1 MLLHLHIENYAL
13 IQELSIA
20 FTPGLNI
27 LTGETGAG
35 KSIIIGAMNL
45 VLGERADRELIRSGS
60 ENASVQALFDCNGRQ
75 DLIDMLA
82 GQGIVPE
89 EDGTLLLTRNLS
101 LNGRN
106 TCFINGT
113 MVTLS
118 VLKEAGSHLVD
129 VHGQH
134 EHQSL
139 LRRETH
145 LDVIDSM
152 GGAGLARQREQVK
165 DAYETWHALSRE
177 VRRLMGIGPEGERK
191 KDVYRYQMDE
201 IEKAELAPGEE
212 EGLRQELKILQN
224 AEKIMLHIEGAYE
237 ALSGSGDSGAV
248 MDALGGIMED
258 MGHIRMYGEALDEI
272 AADVENLYYQLEG
285 LSDRIRDCRDG
296 MEFDRGRQEEIEERL
311 MVLNGLKRKYGG
323 SVETILAFYEQIA
336 AEYDDLIHNEEKLDK
351 IKTQETAARE
361 QYRKEAESLSRM
373 RRDIA
378 ESLSAG
384 ILDELKQLG
393 MEKTRFFVANPAWE
407 DADTESFAWG
417 AAGYDS
423 IEFMIS
429 TNPGEPMYPL
439 KKIVSGGEMSR
450 LMLAFKTILADKD
463 AIPVLIFDEIDT
475 GISGRMAQAV
485 AEKMGDI
492 ARYHQVI
499 CITHLPQ
506 ISAMADRHY
515 LVKKQMDDGRTV
527 TSLVSL
533 DERESIE
540 ETARMLGG
548 RELTETSINN
558 ARELRRMAL
567 LYKEKTG

>member
-1 MLLHLHIENYAL
+1 VLLHLHIENYAL
-13 IQELSIA
+13 IQELSID

-45 VLGERADRELIRSGS
+45 VLGERADRELIRAGS
-60 ENASVQALFDCNGRQ
+60 ENASVQALFDCSGKQ
-75 DLIDMLA
+75 DLFDMLA
-82 GQGIVPE
+82 VQGIAPE
-89 EDGTLLLTRNLS
+89 SDGTLLLTRNLS

-118 VLKEAGSHLVD
+118 VLKEAGSRLVD

-145 LDVIDSM
+145 MDVIDNL
-152 GGAGLARQREQVK
+152 GGADLSRQREQVK
-165 DAYETWHALSRE
+165 EAYDAWHELSRE
-177 VRRLMGIGPEGERK
+177 VRRLAGIGPEGERK

-201 IEKAELAPGEE
+201 IEKAELSPGEE
-212 EGLRQELKILQN
+212 DALRQELKILQN
-224 AEKIMLHIEGAYE
+224 AEKIMLHVEGAYE
-237 ALSGSGDSGAV
+237 ALSGSADNGAV
-248 MDALGGIMED
+248 MDAFGGIMEELNQ
-258 MGHIRMYGEALDEI
+258 IRMYGDALDEI

-323 SVETILAFYEQIA
+323 TVEEILAFYEKIT
-336 AEYDDLIHNEEKLDK
+336 AEYDDLVHNEEKLGKVKD
-351 IKTQETAARE
+351 QEAATRE

-378 ESLSAG
+378 EGLSRS

-393 MEKTRFFVANPAWE
+393 MEKTRFAVDNPAWE
-407 DADTESFAWG
+407 GGDIESLHWG
-417 AAGYDS
+417 ADGWDS
-423 IEFMIS
+423 PEFILS
-429 TNPGEPMYPL
+429 TNPGEPMSPL
-439 KKIVSGGEMSR
+439 IKIVSGGEMSR
-450 LMLAFKTILADKD
+450 LMLAMKTILADKD

-485 AEKMGDI
+485 AEKMADI

-506 ISAMADRHY
+506 ISAMSDRHY

-527 TSLVSL
+527 TSLAPL
-533 DERESIE
+533 GEMESIE

-548 RELTETSINN
+548 RELTETSLNN

-567 LYKEKTG
+567 IYKEKTG

>member
-13 IQELSIA
+13 IQELSIDFA
-20 FTPGLNI
+20 PGLNI

-45 VLGERADRELIRSGS
+45 VLGERADRDLIRAGS
-60 ENASVQALFDCNGRQ
+60 ENASVQALFDCKEKQ
-75 DLIDMLA
+75 DLIDMLSS
-82 GQGIVPE
+82 QGIAPE
-89 EDGTLLLTRNLS
+89 PDGTLLLTRNLS

-106 TCFINGT
+106 TCYINGT

-118 VLKEAGSHLVD
+118 VLKEAGGYLVD

-139 LRRETH
+139 LKRETH
-145 LDVIDSM
+145 RDVIDAM
-152 GGAGLARQREQVK
+152 GDADFARQRERVK
-165 DAYETWHALSRE
+165 QAYEIWHDLSRE
-177 VRRLMGIGPEGERK
+177 VNRLAGIGPEGERK

-201 IEKAELAPGEE
+201 IEKADLSPGEE
-212 EGLRQELKILQN
+212 EALRQELKILQN
-224 AEKIMLHIEGAYE
+224 AEMIMLHIEGAYE
-237 ALSGSGDSGAV
+237 SLAGSMDRGAA
-248 MDALGGIMED
+248 MDTLGGIMED
-258 MGHIRMYGEALDEI
+258 MNQIRMYGETLEEI
-272 AADVENLYYQLEG
+272 AADVENIYYQMEG
-285 LSDRIRDCRDG
+285 LSDRIRDCRDD

-311 MVLNGLKRKYGG
+311 MAINGLKRKYGG
-323 SVETILAFYEQIA
+323 TVEEILAFYNEISA
-336 AEYDDLIHNEEKLDK
+336 AYDDLIHNEEKLGKVKEQEAAAK
-351 IKTQETAARE
+351 IEYQR
-361 QYRKEAESLSRM
+361 EAEELSRK

-378 ESLSAG
+378 QGLSG
-384 ILDELKQLG
+384 SILHELKQLG
-393 MEKTRFFVANPAWE
+393 MDKTQFRVANPAWE
-407 DADTESFAWG
+407 DGDTASLTWG
-417 AAGYDS
+417 AEGCDM

-450 LMLAFKTILADKD
+450 LMLAMKTILADTD
-463 AIPVLIFDEIDT
+463 AIPLLIFDEIDT

-485 AEKMGDI
+485 AEKMADI

-506 ISAMADRHY
+506 ISAMAHRHY
-515 LVKKQMDDGRTV
+515 LVKKYMEDGRTV
-527 TSLVSL
+527 TSLAPL
-533 DERESIE
+533 DEAASIE

-548 RELTETSINN
+548 RQLTETSLNN

>member
-13 IQELSIA
+13 IQELSID
-20 FTPGLNI
+20 FSSGLNI

-45 VLGERADRELIRSGS
+45 VLGERADRELIRAGS
-60 ENASVQALFDCNGRQ
+60 ESASVQALFDCHGKR
-75 DLIDMLA
+75 DLIEILA
-82 GQGIVPE
+82 EQGVAPE

-101 LNGRN
+101 LSGRN

-118 VLKEAGSHLVD
+118 VLREAGSHLVD

-145 LDVIDSM
+145 MDVIDAM
-152 GGAGLARQREQVK
+152 GGADFARQKNEVK
-165 DAYETWHALSRE
+165 NAYETWHELSRE

-201 IEKAELAPGEE
+201 IEKAELVPGEE
-212 EGLRQELKILQN
+212 EEIRQELKILQN

-237 ALSGSGDSGAV
+237 ALSGSGESGAV
-248 MDALGGIMED
+248 MDTVGGVMEELNQ
-258 MGHIRMYGEALDEI
+258 IRMYGETLDEI

-296 MEFDRGRQEEIEERL
+296 MEFDRGRQEAIEERL

-323 SVETILAFYEQIA
+323 TVEEILAYYDQIA
-336 AEYDDLIHNEEKLDK
+336 GEYDDLIHNEEKLVK
-351 IKTQETAARE
+351 VREQESAARE
-361 QYRKEAESLSRM
+361 RYRKEAETLSRM
-373 RRDIA
+373 RRGIA
-378 ESLSAG
+378 EGLSRN
-384 ILDELKQLG
+384 ILGELGQLG
-393 MEKTRFFVANPAWE
+393 MEKTRFAVANPAWE
-407 DADTESFAWG
+407 GGDTESMHWG
-417 AAGYDS
+417 EDGYDS

-439 KKIVSGGEMSR
+439 KKIVSGGEISR
-450 LMLAFKTILADKD
+450 LMLAMKTILADTD

-475 GISGRMAQAV
+475 GISGRIAQAV
-485 AEKMGDI
+485 AEKMADI

-515 LVKKQMDDGRTV
+515 LVIKQMDDGRTV
-527 TSLVSL
+527 TSLTPL
-533 DERESIE
+533 DEPGSIE
-540 ETARMLGG
+540 EMARMLGG
-548 RELTETSINN
+548 RQLTETSLSN

-567 LYKEKTG
+567 LYKENTG

>member
-1 MLLHLHIENYAL
+1 VLLHLHIENYAL
-13 IQELSIA
+13 IQELSID
-20 FTPGLNI
+20 FSSGLNI

-45 VLGERADRELIRSGS
+45 VLGERADRELIRAGS
-60 ENASVQALFDCNGRQ
+60 ESASVQALFDCHGKR
-75 DLIDMLA
+75 DLIEILA
-82 GQGIVPE
+82 EQGVAPE

-101 LNGRN
+101 LSGRN

-118 VLKEAGSHLVD
+118 VLREAGSHLVD

-145 LDVIDSM
+145 MDVIDAM
-152 GGAGLARQREQVK
+152 GGADFARQKNEVK
-165 DAYETWHALSRE
+165 NAYETWHELSRE

-201 IEKAELAPGEE
+201 IEKAELVPGEE
-212 EGLRQELKILQN
+212 EEIRQELKILQN

-237 ALSGSGDSGAV
+237 ALSGSGESGAV
-248 MDALGGIMED
+248 MDTVGGVMEELNQ
-258 MGHIRMYGEALDEI
+258 IRMYGETLDEI

-296 MEFDRGRQEEIEERL
+296 MEFDRGRQEAIEERL

-323 SVETILAFYEQIA
+323 TVEEILAYYDQIA
-336 AEYDDLIHNEEKLDK
+336 GEYDDLIHNEEKLVK
-351 IKTQETAARE
+351 VREQESAARE
-361 QYRKEAESLSRM
+361 RYRKEAETLSRM
-373 RRDIA
+373 RRGIA
-378 ESLSAG
+378 EGLSRN
-384 ILDELKQLG
+384 ILGELGQLG
-393 MEKTRFFVANPAWE
+393 MEKTRFAVANPAWE
-407 DADTESFAWG
+407 GGDTESMHWG
-417 AAGYDS
+417 EDGYDS

-439 KKIVSGGEMSR
+439 KKIVSGGEISR
-450 LMLAFKTILADKD
+450 LMLAMKTILADTD

-475 GISGRMAQAV
+475 GISGRIAQAV
-485 AEKMGDI
+485 AEKMADI

-515 LVKKQMDDGRTV
+515 LVIKQMDDGRTV
-527 TSLVSL
+527 TSLTPL
-533 DERESIE
+533 DEPGSIE
-540 ETARMLGG
+540 EMARMLGG
-548 RELTETSINN
+548 RQLTETSLSN

-567 LYKEKTG
+567 LYKENTG

>member
-13 IQELSIA
+13 IQELSIDFA
-20 FTPGLNI
+20 PGLNI

-45 VLGERADRELIRSGS
+45 VLGERADRELIRAGS
-60 ENASVQALFDCNGRQ
+60 ENAAVQALFDCRGKQN
-75 DLIDMLA
+75 LIDMLA
-82 GQGIVPE
+82 GQGIAPE
-89 EDGTLLLTRNLS
+89 TDGTVLLARNLS

-118 VLKEAGSHLVD
+118 VLKEAGSFLVD

-145 LDVIDSM
+145 RDVTDAM
-152 GGAGLARQREQVK
+152 GDEAFARQKERVENACGTWQELNRE
-165 DAYETWHALSRE
+165 AA
-177 VRRLMGIGPEGERK
+177 RLEGIGPEGERK

-201 IEKAELAPGEE
+201 IEKAGLTPGEE
-212 EGLRQELKILQN
+212 EALRQELGILKN
-224 AEKIMLHIEGAYE
+224 AEKIMHHIEGAYE
-237 ALSGSGDSGAV
+237 ALSGSMDRGAV

-258 MGHIRMYGEALDEI
+258 MNQIRMYGDALDEI
-272 AADVENLYYQLEG
+272 AADVENLYYQAEG

-323 SVETILAFYEQIA
+323 SIEEILSFYNEIS
-336 AEYDDLIHNEEKLDK
+336 AEYDDLIHNEEKLK
-351 IKTQETAARE
+351 KVKAQESAARE
-361 QYRKEAESLSRM
+361 EYRKEAESLSRM

-378 ESLSAG
+378 EGLSKS
-384 ILDELKQLG
+384 ILHELKQLG
-393 MEKTRFFVANPAWE
+393 MEKTRFAVANPAWE
-407 DADTESFAWG
+407 DGDIESLHWGTE
-417 AAGYDS
+417 GYDS
-423 IEFMIS
+423 LEFMIS
-429 TNPGEPMYPL
+429 TNPGEPMNPL
-439 KKIVSGGEMSR
+439 RKIVSGGEMSR
-450 LMLAFKTILADKD
+450 LMLAFKTILAETD

-485 AEKMGDI
+485 AEKMADI

-515 LVKKQMDDGRTV
+515 LVRKQTEDGRTV
-527 TSLVSL
+527 TSLDPL
-533 DERESIE
+533 DENASVE

-548 RELTETSINN
+548 RRVTEVSLDN

-567 LYKEKTG
+567 FYKEKSG